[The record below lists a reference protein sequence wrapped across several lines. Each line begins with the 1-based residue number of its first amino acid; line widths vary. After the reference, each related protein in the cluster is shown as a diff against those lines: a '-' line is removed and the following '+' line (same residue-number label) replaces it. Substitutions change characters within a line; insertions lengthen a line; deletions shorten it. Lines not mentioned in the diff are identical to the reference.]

1 MTLLAEI
8 IRVGRVIRPS
18 AVYLGRGGLQHATFA
33 TTSALKV
40 GERKPA
46 ILHGVMRAL
55 QDNSQNP
62 SPTLF
67 QTAFSLADKVALVTG
82 ANGGLGLEGALAL
95 AEAGARAVYCVD
107 IANTPGHEFTKVQEF
122 AARMHGGSAG
132 RLEYVCADV
141 SDQEKMWKVGKTIG
155 DKEGRMDVCFGA
167 AGIAGESLES
177 LYIPAASMQQ
187 MLSVNLQGALYTA
200 QAAGQQ
206 MTRFGNGGSIVM
218 VASIVGSI
226 SMNIGLTS
234 YEASKSG
241 VQQMARSLACE
252 LAPQGIR
259 VNTISP
265 GAFRTPMVN
274 AMFEDAPEKAKAIAD
289 MTALKRMGVPH
300 EIRGAVVWLASEA
313 SSFCTGSDIVVDGG
327 HRAGGFC

>member
-1 MTLLAEI
+1 MRL
-8 IRVGRVIRPS
+8 GCVIRPS
-18 AVYLGRGGLQHATFA
+18 AALLARGGLKRATFA
-33 TTSALKV
+33 TASVLKI
-40 GERKPA
+40 GQRKPV
-46 ILHGVMRAL
+46 LHGVTRAL
-55 QDNSQNP
+55 QDDSQNP

-82 ANGGLGLEGALAL
+82 ANRGLGLEGALAL

-107 IANTPGHEFTKVQEF
+107 IANTPSHEFTKVQEF
-122 AARMHGGSAG
+122 AARMHGGAAG

-141 SDQEKMWKVGKTIG
+141 SDQEKMWKVGKMIG
-155 DKEGRMDVCFGA
+155 DREGRMDVCFGA
-167 AGIAGESLES
+167 AGIVGEPSESLHT
-177 LYIPAASMQQ
+177 PAASVQQ
-187 MLSVNLQGALYTA
+187 MVNVNLQGALYTA

-218 VASIVGSI
+218 VASIMGNI
-226 SMNIGLTS
+226 SMNVGLTS
-234 YEASKSG
+234 YEVSKSG

-265 GAFRTPMVN
+265 GLFRTPMVD
-274 AMFEDAPEKAKAIAD
+274 ALFEDAPEKAKAIAD

-313 SSFCTGSDIVVDGG
+313 SSFCTGSE
-327 HRAGGFC
+327 